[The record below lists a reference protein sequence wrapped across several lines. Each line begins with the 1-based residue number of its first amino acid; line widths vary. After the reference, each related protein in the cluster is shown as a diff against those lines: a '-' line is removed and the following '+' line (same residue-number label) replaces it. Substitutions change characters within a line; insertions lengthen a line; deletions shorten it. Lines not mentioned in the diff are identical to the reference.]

1 MKSNSS
7 PIRDYAYGLRRALPI
22 LFGFLPVAITFAV
35 TASRVGMSVA
45 EIIGMSASVFAGA
58 SQIMAVS
65 MIGGGADLITI
76 TIATFVLN
84 LRHIIMSTCV
94 FSKLKHERKRWFLPI
109 GFGVTDE
116 TFAFFSLEKTER
128 ANAYYMMGLITVA
141 YSSWVG
147 GTAIGAFL
155 GGLLPAVVSDSLGI
169 ALYALFIALIVPDV
183 KGSLRLFGVVVFT
196 ALVNCLLSLWLP
208 SSWAIIVATLVG
220 ALVGV
225 FCVRDRDL
233 GTVEEP
239 LPVAKGG
246 EAR

>member
-1 MKSNSS
+1 MS
-7 PIRDYAYGLRRALPI
+7 PKHAYWVGIRAAVPVILGTVPVGLA
-22 LFGFLPVAITFAV
+22 FAV
-35 TASRVGMSVA
+35 MARQAGLTMAETCGMSLLVC
-45 EIIGMSASVFAGA
+45 AGA
-58 SQIMAVS
+58 SQMMAVG
-65 MIGGGADLITI
+65 MFAQGAGLAAIV
-76 TIATFVLN
+76 IATFVLN
-84 LRHIIMSTCV
+84 LRHLIMSTCV
-94 FSKLKHERKRWFLPI
+94 MHPLRNEKTGRKLLAA
-109 GFGVTDE
+109 FGVTDE

-196 ALVNCLLSLWLP
+196 ALVNYLLSLWLP

-233 GTVEEP
+233 GMVEEP